1 MPQEEMQFMQEVK
14 EQMQEREEG
23 QETMPCDMWTMQEFW
38 RIIRWVRRNQTKQKM
53 QRQSWK

>member
-1 MPQEEMQFMQEVK
+1 MQEVK
-14 EQMQEREEG
+14 EQMQEREED

>member
-14 EQMQEREEG
+14 EQMQEREED
-23 QETMPCDMWTMQEFW
+23 QETMPCDMWTMQKAW